1 MAESLKRR
9 SRLLVAGDRESGRPS
24 PEPAIQRQPTS
35 FQRLSGSRRRPLSA
49 EKLLYG
55 VFLTPYS
62 LAMLAFTLLALGFG
76 VVMSLLNVDLLAP
89 APLAFAGL
97 SQYLQALKDAT
108 FWSSLKLT
116 LYFITVP
123 VLLEVTLGLLLAL
136 LFQRSRLPTLLQ
148 ALLLVPMFASP
159 IVTGFLWLMFFT
171 PHLGGIDGLL
181 AVFHLPVV
189 AWLDNGQTALIAV
202 TVADVWEWTPF
213 AFVFLLAAVRSLPAE
228 PYEAALIDGA
238 NQWQT
243 VRYITLP
250 LLRTPLLTVTL
261 LEIVNYLALLPLIY
275 SMTGGGPGTATEP
288 LDLYAFVQGFEY
300 FNLSYAAALLVI
312 LMGVMLIPA
321 LALIAGL
328 RRGMVKV

>member
-1 MAESLKRR
+1 
-9 SRLLVAGDRESGRPS
+9 SGGH
-24 PEPAIQRQPTS
+24 RQGG
-35 FQRLSGSRRRPLSA
+35 RNRRRWGLLRRLFSA
-49 EKLLYG
+49 ERLLYG

-76 VVMSLLNVDLLAP
+76 LALSLLNVDLLAP
-89 APLAFAGL
+89 APLSFAGL
-97 SQYLQALKDAT
+97 SQYFQALQDST

-136 LFQRSRLPTLLQ
+136 LFQRGRLPTLLQ

-171 PHLGGIDGLL
+171 PHLGGIDTLL
-181 AVFHLPVV
+181 ALFHVPAI
-189 AWLDNGQTALIAV
+189 AWLDNGRTALIAV
-202 TVADVWEWTPF
+202 TVADIWEWTPF
-213 AFVFLLAAVRSLPAE
+213 AFVFLLAAVRSLPSE
-228 PYEAALIDGA
+228 PFEAALIDGA

-243 VRYITLP
+243 VRFIILP
-250 LLRTPLLTVTL
+250 LLRTPLLTVIL
-261 LEIVNYLALLPLIY
+261 LEIVNYLSLLPLIY

-321 LALIAGL
+321 LILITGL